1 MAPLKDH
8 TEESLVKL
16 FYIGD
21 SSTGKTGS
29 LASLVKAGYKLR
41 VLDFDSGI
49 GTLRSFVLKDCSDK
63 IGNVDAIQV
72 RDKTVL
78 STNILYGGKKGPT
91 ITSPK
96 AFTDGLAYMEKW
108 DDGSNPAE
116 WGPEY
121 IFVLDSLSTYGKAA
135 LAWAT
140 GLNPGAKDPRQWFF
154 AAQKAVEDTIAL
166 LTGPDF
172 KTNVII
178 ISHVN
183 YKEVQEGVSK
193 GYINAVGSALG
204 PILARYVNTLVLA
217 ESEGFGRHN
226 KRKIKTVPTG
236 IVDLKTPV
244 SHTVA
249 AELPLETGMAD
260 LFELIR
266 KSA

>member
-8 TEESLVKL
+8 KSESLVKL

-29 LASLVKAGYKLR
+29 LVSLVKAGYKVR
-41 VLDFDSGI
+41 VLDFDSGV
-49 GTLRSFVLKDCSDK
+49 GTLRSFVLHECPEK
-63 IGNVDAIQV
+63 IVNVDAIEV
-72 RDKTVL
+72 RDKTTL
-78 STNILYGGKKGPT
+78 ATSIQYGGKKGPT
-91 ITSPK
+91 VVSAK
-96 AFTDGLAYMEKW
+96 AFTDGLAFMEKW
-108 DDGSNPAE
+108 DDGTNPAE

-154 AAQKAVEDTIAL
+154 AAQKAVEDTVAL

-172 KTNVII
+172 NTNVII

-183 YKEVQEGVSK
+183 YKEIREGESK

-204 PILARYVNTLVLA
+204 PLLARYVNTLVLA
-217 ESEGFGRHN
+217 ETSGFGKQL
-226 KRKIKTVPTG
+226 KRTIKTVPTG

-244 SHTVA
+244 SHSVE
-249 AELPLETGMAD
+249 AELPLNTGMAT
-260 LFELIR
+260 LFDMIR
-266 KSA
+266 KQA

>member
-8 TEESLVKL
+8 TANSLVKL

-21 SSTGKTGS
+21 SATGKTGS
-29 LASLVKAGYKLR
+29 LTSLVKAGYKVR
-41 VLDFDSGI
+41 ILDFDSGV
-49 GTLRSFVLKDCSDK
+49 GTLRSFVLKECPEK
-63 IGNVDAIQV
+63 IGNVDSIEV
-72 RDKTVL
+72 RDKTTL
-78 STNILYGGKKGPT
+78 ATNILYGGKKGPT
-91 ITSPK
+91 VAKPT

-116 WGPEY
+116 WGEDY
-121 IFVLDSLSTYGKAA
+121 IFVLDSLSAYGKAA

-172 KTNVII
+172 KTNVIV
-178 ISHVN
+178 ISHIN
-183 YKEVQEGVSK
+183 YKEIREGENK

-204 PILARYVNTLVLA
+204 PMLPRYINTLIQA
-217 ESEGFGRHN
+217 ETVGFGKN
-226 KRKIKTVPTG
+226 LKRKIKTIPSG
-236 IVDLKTPV
+236 LVDLKTPV
-244 SHTVA
+244 SHSVD

-266 KSA
+266 KQA